1 MVMGCLGAMVVS
13 AQVKSF
19 FPVPIWMNK
28 FIDYFYWCHWETFR
42 ICSSCGNIIPP
53 CRKCME
59 WLGTSVLCFCVHAR
73 SVSVSLWLTQLGNNV
88 HFLFSFLMF
97 HQRLEDCK
105 TLACC
110 RNYCIHLFIWGKVEG
125 FDACNQNNASSQQS
139 EQRSWGYFDP
149 VNKHGSFCYF

>member
-1 MVMGCLGAMVVS
+1 MFGCNGSICASQKFFSSAHLNEQVHRLFLLMSLGNF
-13 AQVKSF
+13 Q
-19 FPVPIWMNK
+19 
-28 FIDYFYWCHWETFR
+28 D
-42 ICSSCGNIIPP
+42 CSSCGNIIPP

-73 SVSVSLWLTQLGNNV
+73 SVSVSFWLTQLGNNV

-125 FDACNQNNASSQQS
+125 FDACNQNNVSSQQS
-139 EQRSWGYFDP
+139 EQRSRGYFDP